1 MQIVHQE
8 SLQGMDRDWRERG
21 EKKKENKEEERGRK
35 EREREDGAAEVRGR
49 G

>member
-1 MQIVHQE
+1 
-8 SLQGMDRDWRERG
+8 MDRDWRERG

-35 EREREDGAAEVRGR
+35 EREREDGAAEVEGR